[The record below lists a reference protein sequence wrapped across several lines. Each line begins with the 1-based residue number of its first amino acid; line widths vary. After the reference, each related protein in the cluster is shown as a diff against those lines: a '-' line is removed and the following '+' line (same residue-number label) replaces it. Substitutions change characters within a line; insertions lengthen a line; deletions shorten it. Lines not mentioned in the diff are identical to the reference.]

1 MKIEKLFRALTTE
14 AWYIRPEE
22 FKGILQLLPPLLQF
36 FKSGKISISTEAL
49 EKIEARIEAQREE
62 KKAYAELDGVAVLE
76 ISGVLMLRPDE
87 YEKWLGAID
96 MEEIE
101 GVLYQM
107 LADEMVSAIV
117 LDIDSPGGI
126 VTGAPELADLVAEVN
141 EKKPIFAFTKSMM
154 ASCAYYIAAGA
165 SAIYSTKSALV
176 GSIGVYMPLLD
187 VSGLYEKLG
196 LKADLIK
203 VGKYKTAGYP
213 GTSLT
218 DEERAQFQDHVNF
231 AYDQFA
237 KHVRKHRADVPRDAM
252 EGQVFWGAEA
262 IEAGLVDSIADL
274 SKTIQDA
281 RNYAS
286 ADEPT
291 EE

>member
-218 DEERAQFQDHVNF
+218 DEERAQYQDHVNF